1 MNEPTEK
8 TGTPAEAAMQSDQPL
23 DTSIVEFVT
32 GDGIGERLR
41 AAGVPLT
48 LQRLVVAQVMLA
60 APIHLA
66 ADQVL
71 SRARGIMPEIS
82 SIDLAWN
89 PVGCTTATCES
100 VTVTITSLNYHWI
113 SPVAGIASLPVI
125 SMPTFSTTLPRETM
139 KQDAV
144 AAPFACA

>member
-1 MNEPTEK
+1 MKRKQLGAAAVEFALVLLIFLTFFLGITDVARMLFTWSAANEATRH
-8 TGTPAEAAMQSDQPL
+8 GARFAAICD
-23 DTSIVEFVT
+23 DTSN
-32 GDGIGERLR
+32 
-41 AAGVPLT
+41 A
-48 LQRLVVAQVMLA
+48 AQVLA
-60 APIHLA
+60 
-66 ADQVL
+66 
-71 SRARGIMPEIS
+71 RMRGIMPEIS

>member
-1 MNEPTEK
+1 
-8 TGTPAEAAMQSDQPL
+8 MQSDQPL

-82 SIDLAWN
+82 RATVYNTLTLFGEKMLVRKIVVDAERIVFDSNTSPHYHLYDASTGELTDVPAGEIKV
-89 PVGCTTATCES
+89 VGTAT
-100 VTVTITSLNYHWI
+100 
-113 SPVAGIASLPVI
+113 LPPDLQLEDIDVVI
-125 SMPTFSTTLPRETM
+125 HVRRRE
-139 KQDAV
+139 
-144 AAPFACA
+144 P